1 MCHGDQDTVVQLN
14 LGEVSAEKLKDY
26 GYDVTFKKY
35 LGLAHSANPAEIQ
48 DIATFIKDRLP

>member
-1 MCHGDQDTVVQLN
+1 MCHGDQDTMVQLG
-14 LGEVSAEKLKDY
+14 LGEESADKLKDL

-35 LGLAHSANPAEIQ
+35 LGLAHSASPAEIQ